1 MILKRR
7 VIKNR
12 MGRICV
18 AVALAALSV
27 GFSVSTAAAQDDDAD
42 TEPVHVV
49 QDKPVLQGQRLEF
62 APRFGMSVNDSV
74 YRSAKVGGNLNY
86 HFVERAY
93 IGATFDWYDF
103 DEAIGGRTDIY
114 ETTTSLTNT
123 APDAPVLNYFGALE
137 GGFIPISGKFSLFNV
152 AILYFDLGFSLG
164 AGYVDAESIAISESE
179 GTWGLTGSIFSRLY
193 INDWLGLNF
202 ELRDVLYPGQV
213 RGGGGVEDTI
223 VNNVSFAAGFSI
235 YLPPSFEYSD

>member
-1 MILKRR
+1 MA
-7 VIKNR
+7 
-12 MGRICV
+12 
-18 AVALAALSV
+18 AVAAVVCVALSV
-27 GFSVSTAAAQDDDAD
+27 TTVAAQDDGED

-49 QDKPVLQGQRLEF
+49 QKKPVLQGQRLEF

-74 YRSAKVGGNLNY
+74 YRSVKVGGNLNY

-103 DEAIGGRTDIY
+103 NEAIGGRTDIY

-137 GGFIPISGKFSLFNV
+137 GGFIPVSGKFSLFNA

-164 AGYVDAESIAISESE
+164 AGYANAESIAISEAE
-179 GTWGLTGSIFSRLY
+179 GTWGLTGSVFGRLY
-193 INDWLGLNF
+193 FNDWLGLNV
-202 ELRDVLYPGQV
+202 EVRDVLYPGRV
-213 RGGGGVEDTI
+213 SAGGGDIQDTI
-223 VNNVSFAAGFSI
+223 VNNVSLAVGLSI
-235 YLPPSFEYSD
+235 YLPPSFEYSN